1 MEDLSALEKLLKSGE
16 FLQSLQMERKTA
28 DLVFDSRTLKAI
40 YELVSRYRVDYI
52 DYPISSGKESIVF
65 KAYLN
70 GKAVAL
76 KIYKM
81 STLRF
86 SNIWK
91 YIDGDYRFSKEH
103 LTRSSLVYLWARKE
117 FTNLSECRRYRIN
130 APKPIAFHK
139 NLLMM
144 SYLGTKSR
152 GAPML
157 KDADVD
163 FGKTFEGIMD
173 SVKRLYGQAKLV
185 HADLSEYNVLIY
197 RAKPYL
203 LDMAQSVSREHPAAD
218 FFLERDVKNICNFFR
233 KKGGECNWE
242 DSLREIRQSGNSG
255 KA

>member
-65 KAYLN
+65 KAYLD
-70 GKAVAL
+70 GKAVAI

-130 APKPIAFHK
+130 APRPIAFHK

-144 SYLGTKSR
+144 SYLGTNTR

-157 KDADVD
+157 KDTDVD
-163 FGKTFEGIMD
+163 FQKTFDQILY
-173 SVKRLYGQAKLV
+173 SVKELYGKAKLV

-218 FFLERDVKNICNFFR
+218 YFLERDIKNICIFFR
-233 KKGGECNWE
+233 KKGIDCTIEE
-242 DSLREIRQSGNSG
+242 SLRYVKSSIKSG